1 MLNVAVANGLPS
13 LFIETLF
20 QCRMVQRGAENCDEP
35 AGVCARCIKYRPRT
49 VRFGGEDG
57 LMSMDSE
64 AVMRLY
70 REHGP
75 ALRRF
80 AASATSNPDQAEDI
94 VQESILRVW
103 QHAPERTTNMRG
115 YLFRT
120 ARNVIIDNYRRRTH
134 RPVEAG
140 PDHLD
145 DNSYSDG
152 VDQLLLKLT
161 VEEALGSLSP
171 EHRGVIVALHYRG
184 LTVAE
189 TAELLQIPVGTVK
202 SRAYYGLR
210 ELRGALSGLGVKS

>member
-1 MLNVAVANGLPS
+1 
-13 LFIETLF
+13 
-20 QCRMVQRGAENCDEP
+20 
-35 AGVCARCIKYRPRT
+35 
-49 VRFGGEDG
+49 
-57 LMSMDSE
+57 MSMDSE

-145 DNSYSDG
+145 DNFYSDG
-152 VDQLLLKLT
+152 VDELLLKLT
-161 VEEALGSLSP
+161 MEEALGSLSP

-184 LTVAE
+184 LTVAQ
-189 TAELLQIPVGTVK
+189 TAELLQIPAGTVK

-210 ELRGALSGLGVKS
+210 ELREALSGMGVMS

>member
-1 MLNVAVANGLPS
+1 
-13 LFIETLF
+13 
-20 QCRMVQRGAENCDEP
+20 
-35 AGVCARCIKYRPRT
+35 
-49 VRFGGEDG
+49 
-57 LMSMDSE
+57 
-64 AVMRLY
+64 MRLY

-80 AASATSNPDQAEDI
+80 AASAMSSPDQAEDV

-103 QHAPERTTNMRG
+103 QRAPDQTTNIRG

-140 PDHLD
+140 PEHLED
-145 DNSYSDG
+145 KSYDDG

-161 VEEALGSLSP
+161 VEEALSSLTT
-171 EHRGVIVALHYRG
+171 EHREVIVALHYRG

-189 TAELLQIPVGTVK
+189 TAEALHIPAGTVK
-202 SRAYYGLR
+202 SRTYYGLR
-210 ELRGALSGLGVKS
+210 ELRTILDSLGVEQ

>member
-1 MLNVAVANGLPS
+1 
-13 LFIETLF
+13 
-20 QCRMVQRGAENCDEP
+20 
-35 AGVCARCIKYRPRT
+35 
-49 VRFGGEDG
+49 
-57 LMSMDSE
+57 MSMDSE

-80 AASATSNPDQAEDI
+80 AASATSSPDQAEDI

-145 DNSYSDG
+145 DSSYSDG
-152 VDQLLLKLT
+152 IDELLLKLT
-161 VEEALGSLSP
+161 VEEALGNLSA
-171 EHRGVIVALHYRG
+171 EHRDVIVALHYQR

-189 TAELLQIPVGTVK
+189 AAQRLQIPAGTVK

-210 ELRGALSGLGVKS
+210 ELRSVLSAMGVKP